1 MLTIIK
7 DIKDKL
13 ENAFRILE
21 TTKSNQEIFK
31 KKQIKLLE
39 MKITIT
45 EIKNKTKT
53 SGLIAQKED
62 QRTGSLDHKTLQNE
76 AQRWNI

>member
-21 TTKSNQEIFK
+21 TAKSNQEIFK

-62 QRTGSLDHKTLQNE
+62 
-76 AQRWNI
+76 